1 MGKADLS
8 RKKGEQRMKRP
19 TLLVGYDVPTFEG
32 WNWGAILGYE
42 ASSLRTKPLAGVGGA
57 ER

>member
-1 MGKADLS
+1 MGKAYLS
-8 RKKGEQRMKRP
+8 GKNGAHRMKHF
-19 TLLVGYDVPTFEG
+19 TLLVGDDVPTFKG
-32 WNWGAILGYE
+32 WNWVAILGYE